1 MSRDRSRG
9 ARGLAAALLLLLA
22 ALTGATEVRGEGG
35 GAPPAKEAQPR
46 TAPKTGEEA
55 FIAIAS
61 VLQSPRCMN
70 CHPMG
75 NAPLNGDDSVAHRMN
90 ISRDSLKGLQCNTCH
105 RNENGK
111 TPHSPPGVPGWRL
124 PDPEM
129 PLVFQGHTPHS
140 LCEQMKDPKR
150 NGNRTL
156 PALREHLEHDP
167 LVLWAWSPGPGR
179 TTPPLSQAELV
190 AAVDLWIA
198 KGAPC
203 PN

>member
-1 MSRDRSRG
+1 MG
-9 ARGLAAALLLLLA
+9 TTNVHG
-22 ALTGATEVRGEGG
+22 GEGSN
-35 GAPPAKEAQPR
+35 AP
-46 TAPKTGEEA
+46 APKQTHPTPQTGEEA
-55 FIAIAS
+55 FLLVTS

-75 NAPLNGDDSVAHRMN
+75 NAPLNGDQSVAHRMN
-90 ISRDSLKGLQCNTCH
+90 ISRDSLRGLQCNTCH

-111 TPHSPPGVPGWRL
+111 APHSPPGVPGWRL

-129 PLVFQGHTPHS
+129 PLVFQGHTPRS
-140 LCEQMKDPKR
+140 LCEQLKDPKR

-156 PALREHLEHDP
+156 EALREHMGHDP
-167 LVLWAWSPGPGR
+167 LVLWGWNPGPGR
-179 TTPPLSQAELV
+179 TTPPTSHAELLSALDV
-190 AAVDLWIA
+190 WIA

>member
-1 MSRDRSRG
+1 MIRDIRLRG
-9 ARGLAAALLLLLA
+9 AVLGVALLLGLA
-22 ALTGATEVRGEGG
+22 PLTVSTAARTE
-35 GAPPAKEAQPR
+35 
-46 TAPKTGEEA
+46 PKTGEDA
-55 FIAIAS
+55 FVAIAG

-70 CHPMG
+70 CHPVG
-75 NAPLNGDDSVAHRMN
+75 NAPLNGDDSIAHRMN

-111 TPHSPPGVPGWRL
+111 TPHSPPGVPNWRL

-129 PLVFQGHTPHS
+129 PLVFQGHTPRS
-140 LCEQMKDPKR
+140 LCEQIKDPKR

-156 PALREHLEHDP
+156 SALRDHMDHDP
-167 LVLWAWSPGPGR
+167 LVMWGWNPGPGR
-179 TTPPLSQAELV
+179 TLPPLSHTDLMF
-190 AAVDLWIA
+190 AVDLWIA